1 MQPAIYKWVSVYNDF
16 NLGIRDRKYFVF
28 PNLDQRYLWLFP
40 ERKRLHKQ
48 LDHFMQ
54 MLHEVIIN
62 KRNLLKEGHVENDAL
77 EENERDLLTLMIES
91 ENRSEVIL
99 TGEELKA
106 NLCLFFFAG
115 HDTTSS
121 AFFFFYFFII
131 LPSIQ

>member
-1 MQPAIYKWVSVYNDF
+1 
-16 NLGIRDRKYFVF
+16 
-28 PNLDQRYLWLFP
+28 
-40 ERKRLHKQ
+40 
-48 LDHFMQ
+48 MQ

-121 AFFFFYFFII
+121 ALFFTLYHFTKHPVSSASFATLCTFNLTCFSTRKFNKEQEKKP
-131 LPSIQ
+131 LPF